1 MRGNETR
8 EERKREKHLN
18 PEKKEVLTSFFI
30 LIINFFFITG
40 TSALMQDAVEGV
52 VGGFQVEKKLTH
64 LRFVQLV

>member
-1 MRGNETR
+1 M
-8 EERKREKHLN
+8 KRAKKEK
-18 PEKKEVLTSFFI
+18 EKKTSESKKKKEVLTSFFI
-30 LIINFFFITG
+30 LIIIFFYITG

>member
-30 LIINFFFITG
+30 LIIIFFITG